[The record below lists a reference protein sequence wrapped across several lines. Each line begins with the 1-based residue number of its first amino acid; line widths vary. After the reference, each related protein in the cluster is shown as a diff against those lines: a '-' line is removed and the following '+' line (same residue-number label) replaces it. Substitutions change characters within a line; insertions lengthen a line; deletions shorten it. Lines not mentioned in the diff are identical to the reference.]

1 MTPSYGKL
9 NYGGF
14 SIGDKVYYPIVENQ
28 YGLGVVVAEKIE
40 RKRRSN
46 LPFLSFET
54 TTLIV
59 KVGNHYFEKPAHKCY
74 KATEYEHQL
83 GGNRG

>member
-1 MTPSYGKL
+1 MKRENIIFKL

-14 SIGDKVYYPIVENQ
+14 NIGDKVYYPIFRNE
-28 YGLGVVVAEKIE
+28 YGLGVVVAGKIE

-59 KVGNHYFEKPAHKCY
+59 KVENHYFEKPAHKCY
-74 KATEYEHQL
+74 RANEHED
-83 GGNRG
+83 